1 MYIDLEGGPYL
12 LFLIVVFVLLF
23 LTNRSSYFN
32 IYWLYFLLLV
42 AINFVWNNTYFTSTH
57 DIERYYF
64 FNSVFYLTIIPAI
77 LLVLSILTFF
87 SSKTL
92 MEKEGRSLRNLF
104 ISLFGVAL
112 IGILFLSITLYFS
125 SEHSDIMSFGLFYI
139 IGLFVYFTGM
149 YTSTAIYSLIYNFFP
164 VMYKPDYIIVLGS
177 GLIGDKVPPLLASRL
192 DKAVHIYKKWGRAPL
207 LITSGGKGSDEL
219 VAEAVAMK
227 KYMIDKYCIPA
238 GKILTETQS
247 KTTYEN
253 MLFSKRIIDARFNQA
268 RGIFVSNNFHI
279 YRASIYASKIDLK
292 ANGIGAR
299 TAFYYLPNAFTRE
312 FIGLL
317 EIKKWWHLLIIGLY
331 TLAWVLITFTN
342 IN

>member
-1 MYIDLEGGPYL
+1 MFIEFEGGPYL
-12 LFLIVVFVLLF
+12 LFLIIVLILLF
-23 LTNRSSYFN
+23 LTNRSRYFN

-42 AINFVWNNTYFTSTH
+42 AFNFVWNHTYFTSTH

-92 MEKEGRSLRNLF
+92 MDKEGRSLRNLF

-112 IGILFLSITLYFS
+112 IGILILSITLYFS
-125 SEHSDIMSFGLFYI
+125 SEHSDSMSFVLFYI

-149 YTSTAIYSLIYNFFP
+149 YTSTAVYFLIYNVFP

-192 DKAVHIYKKWGRAPL
+192 DKAVRIYKKWGREPL

-227 KYMIDKYCIPA
+227 KYMIDKHGVPA
-238 GKILTETQS
+238 GKIIAETQS

-253 MLFSKRIIDARFNQA
+253 MLFSKRILDTRFKHP
-268 RGIFVSNNFHI
+268 RGIFVSNNFHL
-279 YRASIYASKIDLK
+279 YRASIYASKVNLR
-292 ANGIGAR
+292 ANGIGAK

-317 EIKKWWHLLIIGLY
+317 EMKKWWHLLLITLY
-331 TLAWVLITFTN
+331 TLVWILLTFEN
-342 IN
+342 LN

>member
-1 MYIDLEGGPYL
+1 
-12 LFLIVVFVLLF
+12 
-23 LTNRSSYFN
+23 
-32 IYWLYFLLLV
+32 
-42 AINFVWNNTYFTSTH
+42 
-57 DIERYYF
+57 
-64 FNSVFYLTIIPAI
+64 
-77 LLVLSILTFF
+77 
-87 SSKTL
+87 

-112 IGILFLSITLYFS
+112 IGILLLSITLYFS
-125 SEHSDIMSFGLFYI
+125 SEHSDLMSFGLFYI

-149 YTSTAIYSLIYNFFP
+149 YTSTAVYFLIYNVFP

-192 DKAVHIYKKWGRAPL
+192 DKAVRIYKKWGRAPL

-219 VAEAVAMK
+219 IAEAVAMK
-227 KYMIDKYCIPA
+227 KYMIDKHGIPA
-238 GKILTETQS
+238 GKIIAEAKS

-253 MLFSKRIIDARFNQA
+253 MLFSKQILDARFKQA
-268 RGIFVSNNFHI
+268 RGIFVSNNFHV
-279 YRASIYASKIDLK
+279 YRASIYASKVNLR
-292 ANGIGAR
+292 ANGIGAK

-317 EIKKWWHLLIIGLY
+317 EMKKWWHLLIIGLY
-331 TLAWVLITFTN
+331 TLAWVLITFAN